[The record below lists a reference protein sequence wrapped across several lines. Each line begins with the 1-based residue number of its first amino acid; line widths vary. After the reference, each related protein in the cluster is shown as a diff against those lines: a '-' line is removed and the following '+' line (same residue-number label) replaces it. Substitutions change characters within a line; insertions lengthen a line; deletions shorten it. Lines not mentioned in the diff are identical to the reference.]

1 MMSGELPALEAQTT
15 VALQPTASHQQ
26 EMHQEVGILRPKG
39 AGLLRTDKML
49 TVPGVIYHHPAA
61 AVPP

>member
-1 MMSGELPALEAQTT
+1 MPGELTTMEALTT
-15 VALQPTASHQQ
+15 VALHPAANHQQ
-26 EMHQEVGILRPKG
+26 QMHQEVGILRPKG

-61 AVPP
+61 AVPT